1 MRKHLLLI
9 FALLCMIAQGA
20 WAQTNFGNVP
30 ETVSATD
37 ATIMKMGHL
46 TMTIEKEVVIDLVGK
61 TGLGVFLPQKNKK
74 RRS

>member
-1 MRKHLLLI
+1 
-9 FALLCMIAQGA
+9 MIAQGA

-46 TMTIEKEVVIDLVGK
+46 TMTIEKEVVIYLVGK
-61 TGLGVFLPQKNKK
+61 TELGVFL
-74 RRS
+74 R